1 MSQSSPRSDIE
12 ISLDLL
18 FERVFRRLSPHRPV
32 PQFVTEFRPFATLRS
47 QIMIRRGRA
56 QVRISDVMME
66 APAIVFEALA
76 EILLSQAW
84 RRRPSRE
91 ARECYLAYVCHPQTR
106 ARIDEARRRR
116 LRLRL
121 VPPQGRY
128 FDLGEIFAALNRRFF
143 GNELRACKIGW
154 TSRPAQTVLGR
165 YDPAHDAIIISS
177 SLDSPAVP
185 DYVIEYLVF
194 HEMLHMRFPVVRLG
208 GRRVVHSREFRREEK
223 KFPHY
228 RGAKA
233 RLKMAFA

>member
-1 MSQSSPRSDIE
+1 MNESLSPADGVS
-12 ISLDLL
+12 SLDFL
-18 FERVFRRLSPHRPV
+18 FERVFRRLNPDRPV
-32 PQFVTEFRPFATLRS
+32 PHFTIEFRPFATLRS
-47 QIMIRRGRA
+47 QVMIRRGSA
-56 QVRISDVMME
+56 LVRISDVMLE

-106 ARIDEARRRR
+106 ARSNEARRRR

-121 VPPQGRY
+121 APPQGRC
-128 FDLGEIFAALNRRFF
+128 FDLGAIFAGLNRRFF
-143 GNELRACKIGW
+143 GNELRTCRIGW
-154 TSRPAQTVLGR
+154 TSRPARTVLGR
-165 YDPAHDAIIISS
+165 YDPAHDAIVISS

-185 DYVIEYLVF
+185 EYVIEYLVF
-194 HEMLHMRFPVVRLG
+194 HEMLHMRFPVVRVG
-208 GRRVVHSREFRREEK
+208 GRRVVHSPEFRREEK